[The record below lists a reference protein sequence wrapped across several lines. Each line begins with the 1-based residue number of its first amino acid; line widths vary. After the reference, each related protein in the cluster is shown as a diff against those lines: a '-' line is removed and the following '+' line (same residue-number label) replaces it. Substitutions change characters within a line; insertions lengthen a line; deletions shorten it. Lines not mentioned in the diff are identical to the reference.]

1 MAFAP
6 SEAPLQGAILEAYR
20 PTLAFA
26 ASSSVF
32 QGLMPDS
39 QVPNLSACPRP
50 SSAIPD
56 RSSCSVSLSTFSSGA
71 SLLTAVDAEQTS
83 LQLTIRPH

>member
-6 SEAPLQGAILEAYR
+6 PEVPLQGAILEESR

-39 QVPNLSACPRP
+39 QAWLRTDAPEAFICHPGP
-50 SSAIPD
+50 I
-56 RSSCSVSLSTFSSGA
+56 F
-71 SLLTAVDAEQTS
+71 LL
-83 LQLTIRPH
+83 